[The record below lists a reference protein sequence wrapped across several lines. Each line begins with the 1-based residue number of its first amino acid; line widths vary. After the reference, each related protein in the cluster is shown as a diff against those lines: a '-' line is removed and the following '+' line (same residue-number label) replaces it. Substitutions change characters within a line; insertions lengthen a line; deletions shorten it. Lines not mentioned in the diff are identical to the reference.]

1 MNFWERNIFFLILLS
16 RWKTLCL
23 DTKDLYMN
31 LVCTTIQYSKNKTK
45 QVNSASSAHLVK
57 FYYSMY
63 YINFLVSWY
72 KTIYL

>member
-1 MNFWERNIFFLILLS
+1 MNFWEQNIIFLLLLS

-31 LVCTTIQYSKNKTK
+31 LVCTTIQYSKKK
-45 QVNSASSAHLVK
+45 KSIYASSAYLVK